1 MAKKETTAKEIA
13 RMSYETRRR
22 MFDQEQRELFQN
34 ASGLSTAEVHEKHK
48 RLVDKWK
55 V

>member
-22 MFDQEQRELFQN
+22 MFDQEQQKLFEN
-34 ASGLSTAEVHEKHK
+34 SAGMNTAEVAEAHK
-48 RLVDKWK
+48 KLVDKWR